1 MEFKEIFILLLMVQ
15 IIAFP
20 AATFFGFLSD
30 KKGSKKILL
39 FTIAAWAII
48 VALLS
53 IATSKTMFYILTP
66 LTALILGSSQA
77 IARSWLSKMV
87 PDEKRFEFFGF
98 NGFASK
104 IAATTGPVLFGVV
117 SVATGNQ
124 RLAMATLIPFFVI
137 AFIIFARI
145 KEEKVENSVQN

>member
-1 MEFKEIFILLLMVQ
+1 M
-15 IIAFP
+15 
-20 AATFFGFLSD
+20 SD